1 MERAFEDVLSM
12 LGPGQ
17 SVTLETGSA
26 IFKGPYE
33 THILEVN
40 EGGVRVATPMEDGK
54 LVLLPVGT
62 HVTVTAET
70 PVGGVTF
77 RSEIID
83 RTGGRHRSLLLAA
96 PPPPGIETISAGRT
110 VPVIAVSSGKGGVG
124 KTTFSV
130 NLAIALSRLG
140 KRVCLIDGD
149 LGTANVDV
157 VLNLAAPYNLA
168 HVVHGE
174 KHMLE
179 VVAEGPE
186 GMIVLPGGS
195 GFQDLTTLSENAFLT
210 LLRQFQEL
218 EAYADILLIDTGSG
232 LSPNVTNFLMAAS
245 ETILITTPEPHAVT
259 DCYALIKVLANK
271 GIARRLR
278 LIINRVDS
286 DEEAQDIGRKMTFA
300 SRRFLETD
308 LALLG
313 HVHEDPAV
321 PRSVKKQVP
330 VVISEPRSRAAQQI
344 AAIAQRVAG
353 IEPEEARDGGA
364 RSFLERMRR
373 AFRLGSET
381 AG

>member
-1 MERAFEDVLSM
+1 M